1 MAIFQWTDNFCTGL
15 DEVDQQHRRLVDML
29 NELDEAR
36 TIGGDSRLVLQLLD
50 SLADYTKYHFASEE
64 KLMADASFDR
74 DERNRHLTRH
84 QDFIK
89 KVADIQIQA
98 RQKPEVV
105 SDDLVDFLSHW
116 LIEHILGTDQIMANL
131 LLKKPQQERDQG
143 PSASTEAL
151 ILALRE
157 SEARFRSMADNV
169 PALIWMS
176 DAQGRRSYYNQQWS
190 QYTGLN
196 QEDLLR
202 GDWLDCIHPDDV
214 ARIRE
219 LHSNINDHEVERIAD
234 YRLRRKDQHYR
245 WFWETTV
252 PRFQSNGTFA
262 GEVSCAIDVTER
274 HQVEKLLRGAKQ
286 RLEAMVKERTEQL
299 SKANQVLKQRYKEQ
313 QALTKK
319 LQQTQAQLLQ
329 SEKMAS
335 IGQLAAGVAH
345 EINNPIGYVSSNL
358 TTLKSYSDDLLNL
371 AEAYA
376 ELAKELARDDSHRTR
391 IEQLQQSLDLA
402 FLRQDM
408 PQLIS
413 ESMQGVDRAR
423 KIVQDLKNFTR
434 IEQQDTSPFDLEAG
448 LELTLD
454 MLHKD
459 IGMDIDV
466 IKEFAG
472 LEPVVCVGAEMNQ
485 VFMYLLTNAIQ
496 AIDGQGSITLR
507 TGREGVDWLWVEV
520 QDNGRGI
527 PQQDQ
532 GRLFDPFFT
541 TRPVGQGTGM
551 GLALAYSIVDQH
563 GGKIDVESQPGSG
576 SRFRVW
582 LPLTK
587 ETQSIRV

>member
-1 MAIFQWTDNFCTGL
+1 MAIFQWTDNFRTGL

-36 TIGGDSRLVLQLLD
+36 TIGGDTRLVLQLLD
-50 SLADYTKYHFASEE
+50 GLADYTQYHFASEE
-64 KLMADASFDR
+64 KLMADPSFDR
-74 DERNRHLTRH
+74 DERNRHQARH

-89 KVADIQIQA
+89 KVGDIQILA

-105 SDDLVDFLSHW
+105 SDDLVDFLAHW
-116 LIEHILGTDQIMANL
+116 LIEHILGTDQKMADL
-131 LLKKPQQERDQG
+131 LLEKPRQERDQEPG
-143 PSASTEAL
+143 ASTDAL

-157 SEARFRSMADNV
+157 SEARFRSMADNI

-190 QYTGLN
+190 QYTGLD
-196 QEDLLR
+196 QDSLLR
-202 GDWLDCIHPDDV
+202 GDWLDCVHPDDM

-219 LHSNINDHEVERIAD
+219 LHTDLNDLKEERIAE

-252 PRFQSNGTFA
+252 PRFQPDGTFA
-262 GEVSCAIDVTER
+262 GEVSCAIDFTER
-274 HQVEKLLRGAKQ
+274 RQVEKLLRGAKQ
-286 RLEAMVKERTEQL
+286 RLETMVEERTEQL
-299 SKANQVLKQRYKEQ
+299 SNANQVLEQRYKEQ

-329 SEKMAS
+329 SEKMAG

-358 TTLKSYSDDLLNL
+358 TTLKSYTDDLLSL
-371 AEAYA
+371 AEGFT
-376 ELAKELARDDSHRTR
+376 ELVKDLALDDSHRGK
-391 IEQLQQSLDLA
+391 IEQLEQSLDLE

-408 PQLIS
+408 PQLIR

-423 KIVQDLKNFTR
+423 QIVQDLKDFTR
-434 IEQQDTSPFDLEAG
+434 IDQQDTSPFDLETG
-448 LELTLD
+448 LQTTLD
-454 MLHKD
+454 LLHKD
-459 IGMDIDV
+459 IGMEIDV

-496 AIDGQGSITLR
+496 AIEGQGRITLR
-507 TGREGVDWLWVEV
+507 TGREGADWIWVDV

-527 PQQDQ
+527 PEQDQ

-551 GLALAYSIVDQH
+551 GLALAYSIVQKH
-563 GGKIDVESQPGSG
+563 CGKIEVESRPGSG

-582 LPLTK
+582 LPLIK
-587 ETQSIRV
+587 ESQSVRA